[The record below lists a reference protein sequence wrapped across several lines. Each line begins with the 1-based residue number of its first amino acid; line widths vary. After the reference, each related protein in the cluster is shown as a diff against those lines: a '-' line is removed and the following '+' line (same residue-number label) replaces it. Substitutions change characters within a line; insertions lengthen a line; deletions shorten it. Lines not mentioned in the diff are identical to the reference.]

1 MEWEGK
7 PPLLEERQ
15 GRGGYS
21 GGGSGSQRRKE
32 GYSLFAPSRTQYSKH
47 IKKLSMTR
55 EDA

>member
-7 PPLLEERQ
+7 PSLLEEGR

-21 GGGSGSQRRKE
+21 GGSSSSGRKE
-32 GYSLFAPSRTQYSKH
+32 GYSLFAASRTQYSKH
-47 IKKLSMTR
+47 MKKLSMAR